1 MNDFLPRGSCA
12 GWTTGM
18 IVAID
23 IADAFLWLAYYVLPA
38 LMYLF
43 SVQIKFRELKFP
55 RSLILWYVAFILAC
69 GTTHAIDVL
78 MTWIP
83 AWHIDVVIHCL
94 AAGIS
99 IAALIAALLAI
110 RGVSGQKAP

>member
-23 IADAFLWLAYYVLPA
+23 IADVLLTLAYLVLPS

-43 SVQIKFRELKFP
+43 WIQVKDRPLSFP
-55 RSLILWYVAFILAC
+55 RSLILWYVGFIIAC
-69 GTTHAIDVL
+69 GGSHAVDVL

-83 AWHIDVVIHCL
+83 AWHIDVLAHCV
-94 AAGIS
+94 AASVSVG
-99 IAALIAALLAI
+99 ALIEALLAI
-110 RGVSGQKAP
+110 RVASRSRP